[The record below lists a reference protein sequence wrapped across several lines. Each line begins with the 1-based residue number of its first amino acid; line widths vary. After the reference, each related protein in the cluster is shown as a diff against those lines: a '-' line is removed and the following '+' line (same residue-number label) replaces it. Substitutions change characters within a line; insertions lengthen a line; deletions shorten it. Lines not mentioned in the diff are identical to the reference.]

1 MAHWGNGTLNAS
13 PNAVVYQTG
22 AKPTFQRRLLM
33 ILTYL
38 NLLLLKTQALLNE
51 QDGQDLIEYALLAV
65 LISVACVAAISP
77 VATAIQTVFS
87 TISSDL
93 S

>member
-1 MAHWGNGTLNAS
+1 
-13 PNAVVYQTG
+13 
-22 AKPTFQRRLLM
+22 M

>member
-1 MAHWGNGTLNAS
+1 
-13 PNAVVYQTG
+13 
-22 AKPTFQRRLLM
+22 M
-33 ILTYL
+33 ISMYL
-38 NLLLLKTQALLNE
+38 NMLAVKAQNLLNE
-51 QDGQDLIEYALLAV
+51 EEGQDLIEYALLAV
-65 LISVACVAAISP
+65 LISVACVAAIKP